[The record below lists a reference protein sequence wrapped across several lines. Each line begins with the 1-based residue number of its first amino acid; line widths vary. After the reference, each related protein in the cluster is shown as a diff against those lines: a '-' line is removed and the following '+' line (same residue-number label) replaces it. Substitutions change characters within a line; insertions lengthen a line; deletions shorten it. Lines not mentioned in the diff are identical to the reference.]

1 MLSSSLS
8 LWRSLISHKGS
19 NQFLLI
25 VLRKMKHEYAHILH
39 LVTPSCHLCCF
50 LAHRLK
56 TELFC
61 TWKEK
66 CFTDSGCDW
75 PLLGGLALLFHW
87 KVMQSDY
94 LIARYAYLI
103 GH

>member
-19 NQFLLI
+19 NQFLLR
-25 VLRKMKHEYAHILH
+25 VVRKMKHEYARMLD
-39 LVTPSCHLCCF
+39 LVTPLCHLCCF

-56 TELFC
+56 SELFS

-66 CFTDSGCDW
+66 CFTDSRCD
-75 PLLGGLALLFHW
+75 
-87 KVMQSDY
+87 
-94 LIARYAYLI
+94 
-103 GH
+103 